1 MMHASAAFAWVH
13 WCLRLTFLSEMNPGL
28 TFIKA
33 MLWCWQQEHAEKVH
47 HSSSSTNTTASHAP
61 SDEIWSECL
70 MAVWGQ
76 CVGFVIALV
85 YIVHYLPMRKSVLQQ
100 YNENDV

>member
-1 MMHASAAFAWVH
+1 MMHASAAFAGVH

-33 MLWCWQQEHAEKVH
+33 MLWCWQQTPKED

-76 CVGFVIALV
+76 CVGFIVALV
-85 YIVHYLPMRKSVLQQ
+85 YIVHYLPLHKSASQQ
-100 YNENDV
+100 DDENNV